1 MAVHSVSLQWVA
13 QIRHSFAEQERNRAL
28 NPDSQGGADDK
39 GSISGDPNDH
49 TTGQPNDFAGVTVR
63 SQPTDLDQT
72 ALGLSPSE
80 VEELVEQ
87 LGPAGGQA
95 VLLLVYK
102 LSSIESEL
110 SAMRTLI
117 GNSGLQGFA
126 AAVTDSGP
134 ELPTDKVDPATEMAG
149 APGILDQVF
158 SSNLALYN
166 SMK

>member
-1 MAVHSVSLQWVA
+1 MAVHSVSLHWVA
-13 QIRHSFAEQERNRAL
+13 QIRHSFAEEERRRAL
-28 NPDSQGGADDK
+28 ALDSQGGA
-39 GSISGDPNDH
+39 SGHPNDCAA
-49 TTGQPNDFAGVTVR
+49 GQANDFAGVTVR
-63 SQPTDLDQT
+63 PQPGDIGQP
-72 ALGLSPSE
+72 ALGLSSSE
-80 VEELVEQ
+80 VEELLEQ

-117 GNSGLQGFA
+117 GNSGLKSFA
-126 AAVTDSGP
+126 AAAIDSHAELTTGKTDPDAETAGP
-134 ELPTDKVDPATEMAG
+134 
-149 APGILDQVF
+149 PGILDQVF

>member
-1 MAVHSVSLQWVA
+1 MAVHSVSLHWVA

-28 NPDSQGGADDK
+28 NPDRRTGAENE
-39 GSISGDPNDH
+39 GRAWGRPNGH
-49 TTGQPNDFAGVTVR
+49 TPGQVNDFASVTVQL
-63 SQPTDLDQT
+63 QPAEIDQT

-80 VEELVEQ
+80 VEGLLEQ
-87 LGPAGGQA
+87 LGPAGGRA

-117 GNSGLQGFA
+117 GKSGLKNFPA
-126 AAVTDSGP
+126 AATDFDA
-134 ELPTDKVDPATEMAG
+134 ELPTNKTDPGSKMAE
-149 APGILDQVF
+149 PLGILDQVF

>member
-13 QIRHSFAEQERNRAL
+13 QIRHSFAKQEQNRAL
-28 NPDSQGGADDK
+28 NPDNQGDA
-39 GSISGDPNDH
+39 SGGPNDH
-49 TTGQPNDFAGVTVR
+49 TTGQASDFAGVTVR
-63 SQPTDLDQT
+63 SQPTDLDQM

-80 VEELVEQ
+80 VEELLEQ
-87 LGPAGGQA
+87 LGPAGGRA

-117 GNSGLQGFA
+117 GNSSLPGFA
-126 AAVTDSGP
+126 AAVTDSVA
-134 ELPTDKVDPATEMAG
+134 ELPADKADPDAELAG
-149 APGILDQVF
+149 PPGILDQVF